1 MLAAADYIAITP
13 SEARAQWRSIAAR
26 AVPPQGHRQ
35 VSFVPVET
43 LLCLAAS
50 LVVNHRQYGGS
61 SSHRAE
67 EPVPTLARLFKRPNS
82 SVLAK
87 MANLY
92 GGRSHGARHEVEV
105 AARLLSET
113 DELGAIYRMVVQAAR
128 DEGVGA
134 DDLPDFLGLE
144 HDKEPLALFG
154 QAELS
159 TTDLAEVFHRENPGV
174 TDSMTERL
182 MIAAVR
188 IGQHRFA
195 REVLRNHGHRCVFCG
210 FTLVID
216 ARRAPRM
223 LNASHIK
230 PWRASDHRER
240 IDVANGLA
248 ACPTH
253 DAAFDSG
260 LLTVDPAMNI
270 HVHPQLTRA
279 AAADPAVHAAFG
291 RPPMA
296 ERLLL
301 PAQAIPP
308 ERTYLHWH
316 GTHVF
321 RGTTD
326 R

>member
-1 MLAAADYIAITP
+1 MLAADYIAITP

-35 VSFVPVET
+35 VSFAPVET

-50 LVVNHRQYGGS
+50 LMVNHRRYGGS
-61 SSHRAE
+61 TSHRAE

-87 MANLY
+87 MANLD
-92 GGRSHGARHEVEV
+92 GSRSNGARHEMEV
-105 AARLLSET
+105 AARLLSEQ
-113 DELGAIYRMVVQAAR
+113 DELGAIYRMIVRAAR
-128 DEGVGA
+128 DEGIST
-134 DDLPDFLGLE
+134 DELPDFLGLE
-144 HDKEPLALFG
+144 HDEEPLVLFG
-154 QAELS
+154 QAEFG
-159 TTDLAEVFHRENPGV
+159 TTDLAEVVHREHPAV
-174 TDSMTERL
+174 TDSLTERL
-182 MIAAVR
+182 LIAAVR
-188 IGQHRFA
+188 VGQHRFA
-195 REVLRNHGHRCVFCG
+195 RDVLRNHGYRCVFCG
-210 FTLVID
+210 FALAID

-240 IDVANGLA
+240 LDVANGVA

-260 LLTVDPAMNI
+260 LLTVDLAMNI
-270 HVHPQLTRA
+270 HIHPQLTRA
-279 AAADPAVHAAFG
+279 AAADPSVHAAFG

-301 PAQAIPP
+301 PAEAVQP
-308 ERTYLHWH
+308 EPAYLAWH

-321 RGTTD
+321 RGTTN